1 MKTLASAL
9 SAVVLT
15 LSFSSC
21 SFLTEK
27 YAKNEAATAAFIASN
42 TKAPARMNIE
52 GVWYSPEW
60 GMVLLNQ
67 EPGGKLTGVFQD
79 YYQVRGQISG
89 KTAYIALIDDD
100 WTEYSVVLQRKSW
113 DQLVGHYS
121 SDIPPNENNRH
132 EIVLKR
138 IER

>member
-1 MKTLASAL
+1 
-9 SAVVLT
+9 VVLT
-15 LSFSSC
+15 LSLSSC
-21 SFLTEK
+21 SFLAEK
-27 YAKNEAATAAFIASN
+27 YAKNEAATAAFIAN
-42 TKAPARMNIE
+42 NKKAPARMNIE

-100 WTEYSVVLQRKSW
+100 WTEYSVVLERKSW
-113 DQLVGHYS
+113 DQLSGYYS
-121 SDIPPNENNRH
+121 SDIPPSDTNRH